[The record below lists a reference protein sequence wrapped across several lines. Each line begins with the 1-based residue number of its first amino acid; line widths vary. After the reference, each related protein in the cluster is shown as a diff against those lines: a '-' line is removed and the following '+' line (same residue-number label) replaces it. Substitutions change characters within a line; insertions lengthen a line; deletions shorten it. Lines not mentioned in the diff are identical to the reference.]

1 MTTRVLVAR
10 LGEELIALA
19 VGDVVSVLDA
29 PAVKP
34 LPLTPGGVAGQLL
47 VRGTWLP
54 VLDPRAL
61 LGIARGGTGPG
72 AALVLRGARG
82 EFAIWVDDAEDV
94 REFTPEE
101 VRPAPG
107 RGAQSALLRGVVKS
121 GDELIAWVEV
131 TALIAAAEGILH
143 TEAMR

>member
-19 VGDVVSVLDA
+19 VGEVVAVLDA

-34 LPLTPGGVAGQLL
+34 LPLTPPGVAGQLL
-47 VRGTWLP
+47 VRGTWVP
-54 VLDPRAL
+54 VLDTLVL
-61 LGIARGGTGPG
+61 LGIARAGSGPG
-72 AALVLRGARG
+72 AALLLRGSRG
-82 EFAIWVDDAEDV
+82 EFALWVDDAEDV
-94 REFTPEE
+94 RVFTPEE

-107 RGAQSALLRGVVKS
+107 RGEQSALLRGVVRS
-121 GDELIAWVEV
+121 GAELIAWVDV